1 MIETTPK
8 PHLEKRIDC
17 AKFEAYVNARRL
29 AQYLFLVATT
39 EPLKFPA
46 PARRRRKDREY
57 PKAA

>member
-1 MIETTPK
+1 MIDTTPK
-8 PHLEKRIDC
+8 PHLEKRIDF

-39 EPLKFPA
+39 EPLRF
-46 PARRRRKDREY
+46 PARRRRKDREV